1 MTGPTTLRAVAHP
14 VRIALLEAL
23 GKHRQPTATEAAEL
37 VNESPSTCSFHLR
50 QLAKYGFIKE
60 AGGGTGRQRPWELTQ
75 MGRLV
80 PQLVGRYLTR
90 HDAWLEARAGLP
102 RQWQEITGHSEFL
115 LYITAE
121 ELRILDAEVTAVLRR
136 HAARIAKPSLR
147 PPGSRP
153 IEVLFFAFPFVQ
165 LPDH

>member
-1 MTGPTTLRAVAHP
+1 MRAVAHR

-23 GKHRQPTATEAAEL
+23 VKHKLLTATEAAE
-37 VNESPSTCSFHLR
+37 VVDESPSTCSFHLR
-50 QLAKYGFIKE
+50 QLAKYGFVE
-60 AGGGTGRQRPWELTQ
+60 DAGGGTGRQRPWRLTQ

-80 PQLVGRYLTR
+80 PVLVGRYLTQ
-90 HDAWLEARAGLP
+90 HEAWLEARAGLP
-102 RQWQEITGHSEFL
+102 REWQEITGHSEFL

-153 IEVLFFAFPFVQ
+153 IEVLFFAFPFVRP
-165 LPDH
+165 PDH